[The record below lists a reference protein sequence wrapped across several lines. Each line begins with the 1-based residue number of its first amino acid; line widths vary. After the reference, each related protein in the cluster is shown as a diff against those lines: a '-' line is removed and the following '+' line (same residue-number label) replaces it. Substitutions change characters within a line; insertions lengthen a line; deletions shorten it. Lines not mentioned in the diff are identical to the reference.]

1 MISNASAAALDASV
15 VVGGDGTG
23 ADPVA
28 EAKASLEAAQ
38 AKVAKQ
44 EAHLAGAKKA
54 VTEAKAALAAA
65 KKSEG

>member
-1 MISNASAAALDASV
+1 MSSNASAAALDASV
-15 VVGGDGTG
+15 SGGDGTG

-28 EAKASLEAAQ
+28 AAQASLDAAQ
-38 AKVAKQ
+38 AKVTKQ
-44 EAHLAGAKKA
+44 KAHLAGAKKA